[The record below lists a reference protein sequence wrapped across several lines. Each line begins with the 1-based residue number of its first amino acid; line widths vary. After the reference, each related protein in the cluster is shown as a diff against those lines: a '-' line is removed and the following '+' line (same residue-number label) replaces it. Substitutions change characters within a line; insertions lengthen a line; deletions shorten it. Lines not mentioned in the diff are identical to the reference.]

1 MKHPEFIMMAPMEG
15 VIDATMRELFS
26 AIGGIDRMVTE
37 FVRISNTVLPE
48 KVYKKYCPELVHQSH
63 TKHGTPVYVQ
73 LLGDNPDL
81 LAQNAQRAAKLGA
94 IGIDLNFGCPAKTV
108 NNHGGGSVLL
118 KQPERIYQITHAVKK
133 ILPEDIP
140 LTVKIRLGYED
151 STQAIDIAQAAADA
165 NATQLAIHAR
175 TKTQGYKPPA
185 YWQDIA
191 SIKEAVDI
199 DIIAN
204 GEIWTID
211 DLQRCMQQSNCSK
224 IMLGRG
230 LVASPELAL
239 FAKGVIEKSLSWADI
254 LLLLAHYHKML
265 QDNCPAKYQ
274 NNLIKQWLIYLR
286 TRYGEAHLFFEKVKR
301 LREPQLMLEAIAQ
314 AQKLQQYST
323 QPKKIGQL
331 TLLPL

>member
-1 MKHPEFIMMAPMEG
+1 MKHPNFIMMAPMEG

-37 FVRISNTVLPE
+37 FVRISNTLLPE
-48 KVYKKYCPELVHQSH
+48 KVYKKYCPELNHHSQ
-63 TKHGTPVYVQ
+63 TKYGTPVYVQ
-73 LLGDNPDL
+73 LLGDNPEL
-81 LAQNAQRAAKLGA
+81 LAKNAYKAAALGA
-94 IGIDLNFGCPAKTV
+94 AGIDLNFGCPAKTV

-118 KQPERIYQITHAVKK
+118 KQPERIYQITEAVKK
-133 ILPEDIP
+133 SLPKDVP

-151 STQAIDIAQAAADA
+151 SKQATDIAQAAADA
-165 NATQLAIHAR
+165 NASQLAIHAR
-175 TKTQGYKPPA
+175 TKVQGYKPPA

-191 SIKEAVDI
+191 KIKEAVNI

-211 DLQRCMQQSNCSK
+211 DLKRCMEESNCSK

-239 FAKGVIEKSLSWADI
+239 FAKGLIDESLSWADI
-254 LLLLAHYHKML
+254 LLLLARYHNML
-265 QDNCPAKYQ
+265 QDTCPTKYQ

-286 TRYGEAHLFFEKVKR
+286 TRYGEAHLFFEQVKR
-301 LREPQLMLEAIAQ
+301 LRDPELMLAAIID
-314 AQKLQQYST
+314 AQKQQQYSM
-323 QPKKIGQL
+323 QPKKIGSL
-331 TLLPL
+331 SLLPS